1 MQYSNTLMK
10 VTASVIVI
18 VLIITMALLSKG
30 CANAQEQKQNPQIPI
45 QDKMQNS
52 QPVPEPTQVI
62 KDLRNQILTS
72 SPKELGFNNQN
83 TNMKVYGVLMETGYP
98 EAIATLVSLI
108 DGNASIYLGHGGGVI
123 GGVGHESVR
132 KASIDFV
139 KESEK
144 YLSSMQNT
152 KSFPYSKLGQV
163 KFYLLTFDGVLTAEA
178 DEAALGEGS
187 HKLSPL
193 FYKGQ
198 EVITQLRKIYEEKK

>member
-1 MQYSNTLMK
+1 MK
-10 VTASVIVI
+10 ATVPVIVF
-18 VLIITMALLSKG
+18 VLIIITAVFSKG
-30 CANAQEQKQNPQIPI
+30 CADVQEQKQNSQITI

-52 QPVPEPTQVI
+52 QPVPEPTQII

-83 TNMKVYGVLMETGYP
+83 TNMKVYGVLMEIGY
-98 EAIATLVSLI
+98 EGIATLVSLR
-108 DGNASIYLGHGGGVI
+108 DGNASIYLDNGGGII

-152 KSFPYSKLGQV
+152 KSFPYSKPGQV

-193 FYKGQ
+193 FYKGD
-198 EVITQLRKIYEEKK
+198 EVITQLGKIYEEKK